1 MTRSSSSLDGANM
14 PHAAVKAEPQQ
25 PDSLEEEDSELMGE
39 DSEAEDDEGFETYQ
53 TAEMGELGE
62 TKISMEEWEKKTAM
76 GRLRKVRNYFSI
88 FG

>member
-1 MTRSSSSLDGANM
+1 VASTASVKCSELRAAPDMTRSSSSLDGANM

-53 TAEMGELGE
+53 TAEMGELGDQD
-62 TKISMEEWEKKTAM
+62 
-76 GRLRKVRNYFSI
+76 L
-88 FG
+88 